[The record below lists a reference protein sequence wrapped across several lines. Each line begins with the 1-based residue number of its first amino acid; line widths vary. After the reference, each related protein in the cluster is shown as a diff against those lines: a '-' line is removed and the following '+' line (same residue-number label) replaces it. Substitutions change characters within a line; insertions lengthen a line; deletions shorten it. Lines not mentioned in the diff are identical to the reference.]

1 MNEKIINEYI
11 NEDMINP
18 AKYKNQVSFSGV
30 VVFLGLWASVISQSF
45 YIFPLMLL
53 LFIVSLIVV
62 LKVKSS
68 QLTLKKKL
76 IIQTIIYFNWFLQ
89 FELLATMFFVY
100 EFGWN
105 FGVVL
110 LYLPAILISI
120 TLCIVKAQNLKKGGK
135 SKTFPWA
142 IFATVPVALGIFGGL
157 RSGKALNE
165 VLKTLSTR
173 SYTIVMI
180 SILVIISCFFSIGA
194 YNIQKLYYLR
204 KYNIMLLK

>member
-120 TLCIVKAQNLKKGGK
+120 TLCIVKAQNLKKRRK
-135 SKTFPWA
+135 IENIP
-142 IFATVPVALGIFGGL
+142 LGNFCYC
-157 RSGKALNE
+157 
-165 VLKTLSTR
+165 T
-173 SYTIVMI
+173 
-180 SILVIISCFFSIGA
+180 SCVRNFWGIK
-194 YNIQKLYYLR
+194 IR
-204 KYNIMLLK
+204 